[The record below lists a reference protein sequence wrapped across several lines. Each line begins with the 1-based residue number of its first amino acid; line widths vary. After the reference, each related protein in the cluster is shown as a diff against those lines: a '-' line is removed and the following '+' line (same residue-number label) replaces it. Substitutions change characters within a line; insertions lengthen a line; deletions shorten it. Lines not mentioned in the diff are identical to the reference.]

1 MKSTY
6 SFRKTNI
13 KMINKR
19 AIRNEFCEVDV
30 KHSKSSERSTN
41 KDDLMHLFWIN
52 KNKKVKLESLN
63 ILCIGIKADN
73 HYTLC
78 SIFVRQE
85 KKWRRS
91 LTIMTDRNLKYLTIY
106 ALIRFCQQMI
116 VIFLYFP
123 KKDTMS
129 PNKYCSI
136 SQSDLGFFFQRVRI
150 SK

>member
-1 MKSTY
+1 
-6 SFRKTNI
+6 
-13 KMINKR
+13 MINKR

-63 ILCIGIKADN
+63 ILCIGIKADT

-85 KKWRRS
+85 KKNGAVVWHH
-91 LTIMTDRNLKYLTIY
+91 DWQK
-106 ALIRFCQQMI
+106 FE
-116 VIFLYFP
+116 
-123 KKDTMS
+123 
-129 PNKYCSI
+129 I
-136 SQSDLGFFFQRVRI
+136 SDY
-150 SK
+150 

>member
-1 MKSTY
+1 
-6 SFRKTNI
+6 
-13 KMINKR
+13 MINKR

-78 SIFVRQE
+78 SIFVCQE

-91 LTIMTDRNLKYLTIY
+91 LTSWLTEIWNIWQLTLKFFFV
-106 ALIRFCQQMI
+106 IRWLLSSF
-116 VIFLYFP
+116 IFLRRI
-123 KKDTMS
+123 K
-129 PNKYCSI
+129 CHQISI
-136 SQSDLGFFFQRVRI
+136 VLLVRVIWVFFFQRVRI